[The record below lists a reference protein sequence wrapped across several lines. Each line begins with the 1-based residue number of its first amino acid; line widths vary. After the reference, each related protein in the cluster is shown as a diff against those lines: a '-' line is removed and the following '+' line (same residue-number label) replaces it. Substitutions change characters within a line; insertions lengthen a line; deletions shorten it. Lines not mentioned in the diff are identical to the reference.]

1 MSLKTAAKSMNSIL
15 LPLERALATAIE
27 NGGRLVG
34 GADLDLFEKGALAA
48 ASYRAVG
55 ALDGGG
61 TRIFERFRA
70 TQHIVDLFP
79 LQVHLAFKLLL
90 DAVNVGTS
98 AAEEAHVVAGLL
110 SQQYVGARGAKK
122 HPIRVSCAA
131 HSLSLSLVA
140 FATDFSIMTGP
151 IYFYY

>member
-1 MSLKTAAKSMNSIL
+1 MNSIL
-15 LPLERALATAIE
+15 LPLERAFATSVE

-34 GADLDLFEKGALAA
+34 GPDLNLFEKGALAA
-48 ASYRAVG
+48 ASNSAVR

-70 TQHIVDLFP
+70 TQHIIHFLP

-90 DAVNVGTS
+90 NAVNVGTS
-98 AAEEAHVVAGLL
+98 AAEEAHVVTRLL
-110 SQQYVGARGAKK
+110 RQQYVGARGAKK
-122 HPIRVSCAA
+122 HPPCVSYASL
-131 HSLSLSLVA
+131 SLSLSLVA
-140 FATDFSIMTGP
+140 FATDFSIITGP